1 MNRNS
6 DNKKNGYVFKKHKS
20 LRRKYSANR
29 PGFFRSLPL
38 RTFKSSALL
47 LPHRLLSFQNARF
60 LFDSDFPNNR
70 SAGCPA
76 YHQHFSLRRIHNA
89 FKHGILNTLPVIDA
103 LLCNLP
109 QPSASS
115 GIFRVYIIGD
125 QYQHLVHLISTKR
138 VDMRPSL
145 PGDTVPTAMPAYTAP
160 VPMAVF
166 PPSKGG

>member
-1 MNRNS
+1 MLDFCLIVIS
-6 DNKKNGYVFKKHKS
+6 QILEAQAV
-20 LRRKYSANR
+20 
-29 PGFFRSLPL
+29 PL
-38 RTFKSSALL
+38 IIHDCAKLML
-47 LPHRLLSFQNARF
+47 
-60 LFDSDFPNNR
+60 
-70 SAGCPA
+70 
-76 YHQHFSLRRIHNA
+76 QHFSLRRIHNA

-109 QPSASS
+109 QSFASS

-125 QYQHLVHLISTKR
+125 QYQYLVHLISKKR
-138 VDMRPSL
+138 ADMRPSL